1 MDSIDSSL
9 YLGAICED
17 TKAEAIK
24 GQRMNLIIL
33 LVRIIL
39 ISQVDSDA
47 KELVHLYGLKPKQN
61 RPYLPLFFQNTV
73 KDPNICSIAYT

>member
-1 MDSIDSSL
+1 MNGT
-9 YLGAICED
+9 LGAICEE

-47 KELVHLYGLKPKQN
+47 KELVHLCGLKSKQN
-61 RPYLPLFFQNTV
+61 MPNLLFFCTV
-73 KDPNICSIAYT
+73 SVSGIIQ

>member
-1 MDSIDSSL
+1 MNGT
-9 YLGAICED
+9 LGAICEE

-47 KELVHLYGLKPKQN
+47 KELVHLCGLKPKQN
-61 RPYLPLFFQNTV
+61 RPYSLSFAMYQ
-73 KDPNICSIAYT
+73 CRA

>member
-1 MDSIDSSL
+1 MNGT
-9 YLGAICED
+9 LGAICEE

-47 KELVHLYGLKPKQN
+47 KELVRLCGLKSKQN
-61 RPYLPLFFQNTV
+61 MPNLLFLHCISVRHNTV
-73 KDPNICSIAYT
+73 KDPIAYT

>member
-1 MDSIDSSL
+1 MDSSL

-39 ISQVDSDA
+39 ISLVDSDA
-47 KELVHLYGLKPKQN
+47 KELVHLCGLKPKQN
-61 RPYLPLFFQNTV
+61 RLYLLIFFQRTSA
-73 KDPNICSIAYT
+73 PWSEAQAE